1 MCKSHPIMHIG
12 IIHIGSRKYKTF
24 ICLFVC
30 GNHNQQFSPTVNS
43 SCPTTSHKP
52 CHHEYIVIKCV
63 ECCKFLLPFHP
74 SSFASYMYMFII
86 VSPFIFMIVIL
97 SGIILTILIIS
108 FQCCKN
114 FYFRICMKWVQI
126 MTN

>member
-1 MCKSHPIMHIG
+1 MHIG

-63 ECCKFLLPFHP
+63 ECCKFHLLFLP
-74 SSFASYMYMFII
+74 SLFYHFFFVYLYLFFIYRNHYFLYLHFSFFPS
-86 VSPFIFMIVIL
+86 
-97 SGIILTILIIS
+97 LIIS
-108 FQCCKN
+108 TKSIAFCSV
-114 FYFRICMKWVQI
+114 RISSFFSISFLFLYKI
-126 MTN
+126 